1 MTSKRCKKCHA
12 ERPSEKQA
20 CSECGDQPSK
30 LKQVMTWFCIIL
42 LFVAGL
48 FWAFTDSEPDVTL
61 ESTDEVAQM
70 N

>member
-12 ERPSEKQA
+12 ERASTHQA
-20 CSECGDQPSK
+20 CSQCGDQPSK

-48 FWAFTDSEPDVTL
+48 FWAFTDSEPDVTI
-61 ESTDEVAQM
+61 EPTNEVGQI